1 MKFENIPY
9 TYLIGWPKLGKWYY
23 GVRYAKNC
31 TPSDLWVTYKTSSKI
46 VHDFILKHGDPTVRQ
61 VRKIYKNREN
71 AIQLAQ
77 LLENRVLK
85 KLNVTK
91 NPKWL
96 NGHDSKSFDPSL
108 VPKGDQHWTRQD
120 TEKARQWR
128 DRSGW
133 KSKGGSSVDTAP
145 KGNKHWTNQKTDSA
159 IKHYERMNGKNNPN
173 NLAEVKE
180 KKSNYLK
187 NNNPVNIPG
196 VREKISKTLTGKKR
210 PRKICEFCN
219 KDVADS
225 VYTRYHSNKCKHKIY
240 TKIE

>member
-9 TYLIGWPKLGKWYY
+9 TYLIGWPELGKWYY

-46 VHDFILKHGDPTVRQ
+46 VHDFVLEHGDPTVRQ
-61 VRKIYKNREN
+61 VRKIYKNTEN
-71 AIQLAQ
+71 ATQLAQ
-77 LLENRVLK
+77 LWENRVLK
-85 KLNVTK
+85 KLNVAK
-91 NPKWL
+91 DPKWL
-96 NGHDSKSFDPSL
+96 NGHDSKSFDPNL

-120 TEKARQWR
+120 TERARQWR
-128 DRSGW
+128 DRSEW
-133 KSKGGSSVDTAP
+133 KLKGGPGTAP
-145 KGNKHWTNQKTDSA
+145 KGNQHWTNQKTDAA
-159 IKHYERMNGKNNPN
+159 IKHYERMNGKDNPN
-173 NLAEVKE
+173 NLLEVKE

-210 PRKICEFCN
+210 PRKVCEFCN

-225 VYTRYHSNKCKHKIY
+225 VYTRYHSSKCKHKIY
-240 TKIE
+240 SNIE

>member
-46 VHDFILKHGDPTVRQ
+46 VHNFILKHGDPTVRQ

-77 LLENRVLK
+77 LWENRVLK

-96 NGHDSKSFDPSL
+96 NGHDSK
-108 VPKGDQHWTRQD
+108 
-120 TEKARQWR
+120 
-128 DRSGW
+128 
-133 KSKGGSSVDTAP
+133 
-145 KGNKHWTNQKTDSA
+145 
-159 IKHYERMNGKNNPN
+159 
-173 NLAEVKE
+173 
-180 KKSNYLK
+180 
-187 NNNPVNIPG
+187 
-196 VREKISKTLTGKKR
+196 
-210 PRKICEFCN
+210 
-219 KDVADS
+219 
-225 VYTRYHSNKCKHKIY
+225 
-240 TKIE
+240 